1 MEGSPFPRLTVFAQH
16 AEAVREQPAMPM
28 HDADARSEQHV
39 VGDQYIDGPVDVPFA
54 TAVIEDAVRADEA
67 MHAVSHAQVVQVV
80 APAHIERPRPVHEAL
95 LETEGLDEEGLPY
108 VDVEQ
113 LRARDVARELLR
125 SRLLAIAERRERRS
139 AWEIA
144 FILLAAAVT
153 VLLIT
158 PPVVQILLAMHGVE
172 A

>member
-16 AEAVREQPAMPM
+16 AEAVRDQPVAPM
-28 HDADARSEQHV
+28 DDVHAEPEHH
-39 VGDQYIDGPVDVPFA
+39 IDGPVDVPFA
-54 TAVIEDAVRADEA
+54 TAVIEEAVRADEA
-67 MHAVSHAQVVQVV
+67 LHASQAQVVQVV

-95 LETEGLDEEGLPY
+95 LDADGLDEEGLPH

-153 VLLIT
+153 VLLVT